1 MTFKKFLHIH
11 YTIYRFAFYTKNT
24 FNVNVF
30 STKNTLLFVKVMS
43 FSFSSK
49 KKSKKNLI
57 FFTPLQFFVFH
68 PRIYK

>member
-1 MTFKKFLHIH
+1 
-11 YTIYRFAFYTKNT
+11 
-24 FNVNVF
+24 
-30 STKNTLLFVKVMS
+30 MS